1 MILIK
6 LIILTRGPGCPGSPL
21 SPLKPE
27 PGNPWKIN
35 THEIKNTAKFQ
46 SKFVFN

>member
-1 MILIK
+1 MELIK
-6 LIILTRGPGCPGSPL
+6 LNILTRGPGFPGSPF

-35 THEIKNTAKFQ
+35 IHQIKNTAKLQ
-46 SKFVFN
+46 SKFPFI